1 MQVSKPSSTQTYRYH
16 RFVNLIISM
25 ALGLLMLLVIMPFF
39 SIFLASLKTP
49 AELVKGALSLPK
61 EWLWSNYADA
71 WTQAHFNDY
80 LANSIIVAV
89 SVVVISTFLSI
100 LSAYAFGKMRFRFSA
115 ILMAVFLL
123 GIMAPQ
129 EAYIVPLY
137 YLVKRIGLIDTYWA
151 MILPQIGMSVC
162 FGTFWLSGFFRNFPR
177 ELVDAAKIDGCG
189 EWGILWRVIIP
200 NASAAITTLVVLF
213 FVWTWNDF
221 LIPLVMVSSDALR
234 TLPLGLAFFQGKYSS
249 NVPLIAAGAMI
260 VTLPTLI
267 IYIFFQR
274 KFVHGITAGALQGQ

>member
-1 MQVSKPSSTQTYRYH
+1 MQASNITSTQTPQYR
-16 RFVNLIISM
+16 RFVNLGISL
-25 ALGLLMLLVIMPFF
+25 ALGLLMLLVVIPFF

-49 AELVKGALSLPK
+49 AELVKGALNMPE
-61 EWLWSNYADA
+61 EWLWSNYAEA
-71 WTQAHFNDY
+71 WTQAHFKDY
-80 LANSIIVAV
+80 LVNSVIVAV
-89 SVVVISTFLSI
+89 GVVATSTFLSI
-100 LSAYAFGKMRFRFSA
+100 LSGYAFGKMRFRFRS
-115 ILMAVFLL
+115 ILLAVFLL

-137 YLVKRIGLIDTYWA
+137 YLVKEIGLIDTYWA

-162 FGTFWLSGFFRNFPR
+162 FGTFWLSGFFRNFPQ

-189 EWGILWRVIIP
+189 SWTVLWRVIIP

-221 LIPLVMVSSDALR
+221 LIPLVMVSSEALR

-249 NVPLIAAGAMI
+249 NVPLIASGAMI
-260 VTLPTLI
+260 VTLPTLM

-274 KFVHGITAGALQGQ
+274 QFIRGITSGALQGQ